1 MQNKKNK
8 NTRNTYYKWRKR
20 IFRGLFLL
28 YCTSIVLLTTLPIN
42 GEFSPLNDT
51 HIVKIRFDYLL
62 HTLIFLP
69 FLPLV
74 MFSIY
79 TTLQFKRTIKKIP
92 LLIIIGILFAIIT
105 EVIQL
110 YLPYRTFNIN
120 DLIANSFGIILGLP
134 IILIKP
140 IIRANNSET

>member
-1 MQNKKNK
+1 MNVTMKPVKF
-8 NTRNTYYKWRKR
+8 KR
-20 IFRGLFLL
+20 VLRILFFL
-28 YCTSIVLLTTLPIN
+28 YCIAIILLTILPIN
-42 GEFSPLNDT
+42 GESSLLNDT
-51 HIVKIRFDYLL
+51 YIVKIRFDYLL
-62 HTLIFLP
+62 HTMIFLP

-74 MFSIY
+74 MYSFS
-79 TTLQFKRTIKKIP
+79 TTPRLKRTIKKI
-92 LLIIIGILFAIIT
+92 LSLITIGIFFAIIT

-140 IIRANNSET
+140 KIRTNNPET